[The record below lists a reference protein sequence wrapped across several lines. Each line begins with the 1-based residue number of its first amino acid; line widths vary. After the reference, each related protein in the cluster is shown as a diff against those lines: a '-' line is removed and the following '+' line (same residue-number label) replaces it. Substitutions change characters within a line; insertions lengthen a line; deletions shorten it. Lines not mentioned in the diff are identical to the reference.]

1 MKATVFLHN
10 EDSEPVVLDL
20 DFESGLHPDGKSYTA
35 REVLDDLFG
44 SVSPHDI
51 DIVSEQALNIAM
63 HAMHGALNALG
74 AVPYE
79 TPEARAWLAAGLR
92 ELAFYDRDGIE
103 IEGDF
108 GEEIDGHEGPRA
120 ADPGRPPLSGYVP
133 WPEVDQQG
141 QKDAPSDG

>member
-1 MKATVFLHN
+1 MKATVFLHD

-20 DFESGLHPDGKSYTA
+20 DFESGLHPDGNSYKV

-51 DIVSEQALNIAM
+51 DIVSEQALNVAL
-63 HAMHGALNALG
+63 HALHGALRALNHPDG
-74 AVPYE
+74 PDE
-79 TPEARAWLAAGLR
+79 GFARAWVVAGLR

-103 IEGDF
+103 TEGDF

-120 ADPGRPPLSGYVP
+120 ADPGRAGLSGYVE
-133 WPEVDQQG
+133 WPA
-141 QKDAPSDG
+141 APEASS